1 MPLMS
6 TGGGGEGDTDAV
18 SDAVG
23 DGDTVRDD
31 TVRDNELLFEPVD
44 VGEAVGDAVRCSE
57 LLFDCGGD
65 CEDAGGRCAVREGE
79 AVGDTVDESDALHTH
94 A

>member
-23 DGDTVRDD
+23 DGDTVRDG
-31 TVRDNELLFEPVD
+31 ELPDESED
-44 VGEAVGDAVRCSE
+44 VGEAVG
-57 LLFDCGGD
+57 
-65 CEDAGGRCAVREGE
+65 E
-79 AVGDTVDESDALHTH
+79 AVGDNDTVRDGVFDGEGVGDGEEVGDGGVALHSPC
-94 A
+94 ASWIA